1 MLPPHV
7 RRKQPLCANA
17 TTIFPLQQAYIQRNL
32 HRSGDCIPRGST
44 INICRRYSAKGSSAK
59 CVVGCNV
66 FGNCIAIAVHLH
78 HNPTTTTTAPLEKSN
93 LFNARYVPFK
103 KIQSGSPVDEHYSL
117 DEVTYRA
124 KDGGL
129 LDVEHDMESLAI
141 YGPEYWKAI
150 FDARVG
156 STAWP
161 YGSGVWS
168 KKEWV
173 LPVRDGFGWVIWV
186 FMCVCVCLVV
196 EAGIIPK
203 QCMLGTRSVGI
214 YDGVYGHSINAQHMH
229 PVYVCHL
236 AIPSSSHPQALS
248 DDDIVSMF
256 EGNSNLFWAERF
268 GKQLGMTD
276 LWVKQCGNSHTGS
289 FKDLG
294 MTVLVSQV
302 NRLRKLKP
310 DAVQAVG
317 WYVGG
322 GLWAGV

>member
-1 MLPPHV
+1 M
-7 RRKQPLCANA
+7 
-17 TTIFPLQQAYIQRNL
+17 
-32 HRSGDCIPRGST
+32 
-44 INICRRYSAKGSSAK
+44 
-59 CVVGCNV
+59 
-66 FGNCIAIAVHLH
+66 
-78 HNPTTTTTAPLEKSN
+78 
-93 LFNARYVPFK
+93 PFK
-103 KIQSGSPVDEHYSL
+103 KIKSGTPLDEHYSL
-117 DEVTYRA
+117 DQVIYRA

-173 LPVRDGFGWVIWV
+173 LPVGSD
-186 FMCVCVCLVV
+186 MPTTYLVV
-196 EAGIIPK
+196 PYTAQACCYIRH
-203 QCMLGTRSVGI
+203 MLSCANHPTHVGI
-214 YDGVYGHSINAQHMH
+214 NIFVSHHR
-229 PVYVCHL
+229 
-236 AIPSSSHPQALS
+236 PSQALS

-268 GKQLGMTD
+268 GKELGMTD

-317 WYVGG
+317 WCVDLVG
-322 GLWAGV
+322 LVGVVCRHMYANIYQHTTTTHNTYTNTLQCVHG